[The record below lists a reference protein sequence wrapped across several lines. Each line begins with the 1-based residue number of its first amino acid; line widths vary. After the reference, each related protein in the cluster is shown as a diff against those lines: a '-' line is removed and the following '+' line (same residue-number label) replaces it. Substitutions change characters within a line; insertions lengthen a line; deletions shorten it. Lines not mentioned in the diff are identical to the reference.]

1 MKGMVFTEFL
11 EMVEDRWS
19 PDMVDTLLDEVPL
32 ESGGSYT
39 SVGVYGHEE
48 LVALVQGLSLRVG
61 TPMPDLV
68 RGFGAHLF
76 GRFVAGHPKLFVG
89 IDDAFD
95 FLSRIEDMIHVEVL
109 KLYPDASLPRFDIER
124 DGDRL
129 TLIYRSSRH
138 FEDLAHGLVEGCL
151 AHYGERADI
160 VRMPI
165 VDAHGPGVRFCVTR
179 RP

>member
-19 PDMVDTLLDEVPL
+19 PDVVDTLLDEVPL
-32 ESGGSYT
+32 ASGGMYT
-39 SVGVYGHEE
+39 SVGIYGHEE
-48 LVALVQGLSLRVG
+48 LVALVQGLSERVG

-89 IDDAFD
+89 IDNAFD
-95 FLSRIEDMIHVEVL
+95 FLACIETMIHVEVL

-151 AHYGERADI
+151 AHYGETADI
-160 VRMPI
+160 VRGPV
-165 VDAHGPGVRFCVTR
+165 VDAHGPGVRFIVNR
-179 RP
+179 HA

>member
-19 PDMVDTLLDEVPL
+19 PEMVDTLLDEVPL
-32 ESGGSYT
+32 ESGGAYT

-48 LVALVQGLSLRVG
+48 LVALVEGLSTRVG

-68 RGFGAHLF
+68 RGFGSHLF
-76 GRFVAGHPKLFVG
+76 GRFVAGHAQLFVG
-89 IDDAFD
+89 IDTAFD
-95 FLSRIEDMIHVEVL
+95 FLASIEDMIHVEVL

-124 DGDRL
+124 DGDSL
-129 TLIYRSSRH
+129 SLIYRSSRH

-151 AHYGERADI
+151 AHYGERAKI
-160 VRMPI
+160 VRTPI
-165 VDAHGPGVRFCVTR
+165 VDAHGPGVRFVVTR
-179 RP
+179 SP

>member
-11 EMVEDRWS
+11 EMVESRWS

-32 ESGGSYT
+32 ESGGAYT
-39 SVGVYGHEE
+39 AVGVYSHEE
-48 LVALVQGLSLRVG
+48 FVCLVEGLSIRVDV
-61 TPMPDLV
+61 PMPDLV

-76 GRFVAGHPKLFVG
+76 GRFVAGHPKLFIG
-89 IDDAFD
+89 IDNAFD
-95 FLSRIEDMIHVEVL
+95 FLACIENMIHVEVL

-124 DGDRL
+124 HGDRM

-160 VRMPI
+160 VRTPI
-165 VDAHGPGVRFCVTR
+165 VDAQGPGVRFFLTR
-179 RP
+179 RA